1 MSTTY
6 ANWLRLSSQKNN
18 SVFISTSIA
27 WCNDND
33 TLEACER
40 DANIREATMTLEKAC
55 DILGYDY
62 SRPIEQLQQ
71 LAAIRKTVLAKNA
84 PLRFKVAIS
93 VILGK

>member
-1 MSTTY
+1 
-6 ANWLRLSSQKNN
+6 
-18 SVFISTSIA
+18 
-27 WCNDND
+27 
-33 TLEACER
+33 
-40 DANIREATMTLEKAC
+40 MTLEKAC

-84 PLRFKVAIS
+84 PLRFKVAIG